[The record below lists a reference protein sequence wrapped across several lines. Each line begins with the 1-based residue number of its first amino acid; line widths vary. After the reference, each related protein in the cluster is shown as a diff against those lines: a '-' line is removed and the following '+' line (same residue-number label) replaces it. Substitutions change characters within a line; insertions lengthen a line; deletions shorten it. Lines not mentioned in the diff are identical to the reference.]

1 MPNLK
6 RDLISEVT
14 ALEGYRY
21 RLWEFQVSHLL
32 LTVRATH
39 RDRPKHNIHL
49 TFANVFYIQMPTAW
63 RGDFRLASEPELHT
77 IAERRGL
84 KLTETAPSLSLFKA
98 ESPYGVVYVLGV
110 IYIVEHDVEPVY

>member
-1 MPNLK
+1 MSDLK

-14 ALEGYRY
+14 ALEGYTY
-21 RLWEFQVSHLL
+21 RLWAYQVSHSL

-39 RDRPKHNIHL
+39 PDRPKHNIHL
-49 TFANVFYIQMPTAW
+49 AFASVFYIQMPTAW
-63 RGDFRLASEPELHT
+63 RGDFGLASESET
-77 IAERRGL
+77 RAVAERAGL
-84 KLTETAPSLSLFKA
+84 KLTETAPPLSLFKA